1 MLRSIKGLLIINE
14 VRLKVRLGTMTYCRF
29 AALQSEGTYLGTY
42 PYLSYIHL
50 ILTGHTTQ
58 FEDHGRLA
66 PLLTPI

>member
-29 AALQSEGTYLGTY
+29 AALQSEGTYLT
-42 PYLSYIHL
+42 YLSYIHL